1 MKIKNVVSVIIA
13 GLIIASVY
21 SCSKSNT
28 STSSQTPPP
37 VVGNGNN
44 LTINISGMAFP
55 ASTTVTKGDTISW
68 YNGDGVTH
76 TVTSDNGTSF
86 SSGNIAAGA
95 TFSYIAKTAGSFP
108 YHCTIHT
115 SMVGTLVVNP

>member
-1 MKIKNVVSVIIA
+1 MKTKHFVSIIIA
-13 GLIIASVY
+13 GLFILSIQ
-21 SCSKSNT
+21 SCSKSNI
-28 STSSQTPPP
+28 STSNQTPPP

-68 YNGDGVTH
+68 YNGDAVTH

-95 TFSYIAKTAGSFP
+95 TFSYVAKTAGSFP

>member
-1 MKIKNVVSVIIA
+1 MKTKHFVSIIIA
-13 GLIIASVY
+13 GLFILSIQ

-37 VVGNGNN
+37 VVGNSNN

-55 ASTTVTKGDTISW
+55 ASTTVNKGDTISW

-86 SSGNIAAGA
+86 NSGNIAAGA
-95 TFSYIAKTAGSFP
+95 TFSYVAKTAGSFP

-115 SMVGTLVVNP
+115 SMVGTLMVKP